1 MAEHKPHIK
10 AADRNNIISTKKS
23 NGPRADERNFN
34 IVVDGVPY
42 LIRSIPIVF
51 NDELR
56 FRIIIN
62 GDTEHLFTWD
72 SQVKMLRAIDDDA
85 SLLPDGLEIA
95 LSEKLQSQLK

>member
-1 MAEHKPHIK
+1 MAEHKTHTK
-10 AADRNNIISTKKS
+10 AADRSSMISTKKTNS
-23 NGPRADERNFN
+23 SRADERNFN
-34 IVVDGVPY
+34 LVVDGVPY
-42 LIRSIPIVF
+42 MVRSIPFVF

-72 SQVKMLRAIDDDA
+72 SQVRMLRAIDDDA
-85 SLLPDGLEIA
+85 SLLPDGLEVA

>member
-1 MAEHKPHIK
+1 MAEHKAYKDP
-10 AADRNNIISTKKS
+10 DRNSAIAAKKS
-23 NGPRADERNFN
+23 SSIRIDERNFN
-34 IVVDGVPY
+34 LVIDGVPY

-56 FRIIIN
+56 FRVIIN

-72 SQVKMLRAIDDDA
+72 SQVRMLRAIDDDA
-85 SLLPDGLEIA
+85 SVLPDGLEVA

>member
-1 MAEHKPHIK
+1 MAEHKAYKDP
-10 AADRNNIISTKKS
+10 DRNSVIAAKKS
-23 NGPRADERNFN
+23 SSIRIDERNFN
-34 IVVDGVPY
+34 LVIDGVPY

-72 SQVKMLRAIDDDA
+72 SQVRMLRAIDDDA
-85 SLLPDGLEIA
+85 SLLPDRLEVA